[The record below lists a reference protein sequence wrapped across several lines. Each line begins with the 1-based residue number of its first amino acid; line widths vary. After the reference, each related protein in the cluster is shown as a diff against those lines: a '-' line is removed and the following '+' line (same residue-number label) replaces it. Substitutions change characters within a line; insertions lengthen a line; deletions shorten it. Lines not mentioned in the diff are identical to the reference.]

1 MILTKKI
8 DDLGRIVIPS
18 DLREYL
24 NIQKHDYID
33 LQLLDNNILLMR
45 KHDVSLN
52 YEKIIKYLLISL
64 KGSEYSNYFIT
75 SQQVEEFK
83 ELITKFINE
92 NYIMEQIY

>member
-45 KHDVSLN
+45 KLLPS
-52 YEKIIKYLLISL
+52 II
-64 KGSEYSNYFIT
+64 
-75 SQQVEEFK
+75 QK
-83 ELITKFINE
+83 E
-92 NYIMEQIY
+92 